1 MNQPQV
7 FSNTLFGDVRTLE
20 EDGKILFCASDVA
33 KALGYANPYDAVLK
47 HCRYLAKR
55 EVPHPQSL
63 SRIMEMNFIP
73 EGDVYRLITHS
84 TLPTAERFES
94 WVFDD
99 VLPTIR
105 RTGSYQAKPMTPAE
119 MFAAQAQVNLDY
131 ERRLSDLDRRADA
144 TETALRNTVRALS
157 VPTFTLEGWQRE
169 MQATLNMAVRTYG
182 LNHQTYR
189 GDLYRALEE
198 RAHVDLTSRQ
208 TRLRNRLL
216 RQGATTAE
224 VKEVSKLSVI
234 ARDPKLREIFHAI
247 FQQDLAQRFSA
258 QPQALRRALP
268 D

>member
-7 FSNTLFGDVRTLE
+7 FSYRGESFRALQI
-20 EDGKILFCASDVA
+20 DGEPWF
-33 KALGYANPYDAVLK
+33 VLK
-47 HCRYLAKR
+47 DVCAAIGIKDHVTVSKRLDEDEVDLAQVIDGMGRSQETTVINESGLYSVILRSDK
-55 EVPHPQSL
+55 
-63 SRIMEMNFIP
+63 P
-73 EGDVYRLITHS
+73 EAR
-84 TLPTAERFES
+84 PFRK
-94 WVFDD
+94 WVTSE

>member
-7 FSNTLFGDVRTLE
+7 FSYRGESFRALQI
-20 EDGKILFCASDVA
+20 DGEPWF
-33 KALGYANPYDAVLK
+33 VLK
-47 HCRYLAKR
+47 DVCAAIGIKDHVTVSKRLDEDEVDLAQVIDGMGRSQETTVINESGLYSVILRSDK
-55 EVPHPQSL
+55 
-63 SRIMEMNFIP
+63 P
-73 EGDVYRLITHS
+73 EAR
-84 TLPTAERFES
+84 PFRK
-94 WVFDD
+94 WVTSE

-157 VPTFTLEGWQRE
+157 VPAFTLEGWQRE

-189 GDLYRALEE
+189 GDLYRTLEE
-198 RAHVDLTSRQ
+198 RAHVDLSSRQ